1 MIGFTRTTASGAGGV
16 IGSAAHRAGSTSA
29 IGGSMDWQQEIEKF
43 PMIRKAAEEALEAFK
58 ESGIED
64 LYTPGDLRVVDV
76 AWCFHEDG
84 DHEWLIT
91 IEEAAPEADTLRLF
105 ITGKLAEK
113 QIAAKVITEW

>member
-1 MIGFTRTTASGAGGV
+1 
-16 IGSAAHRAGSTSA
+16 
-29 IGGSMDWQQEIEKF
+29 MDWQQKTEKF
-43 PMIRKAAEEALEAFK
+43 PMIRAAAEEALEAFK
-58 ESGIED
+58 ELRIENR
-64 LYTPGDLRVVDV
+64 YTPGSLRVADV
-76 AWCFHEDG
+76 AWCYHEDG